1 MVDIKLIHGFF
12 VNNAPNGRTARVLT
26 AVVFCS
32 NHGFNFIFHGVWQ
45 LVPGLREE
53 LNAVVL
59 KRIVRSGNYRTG
71 IGMQFGS

>member
-12 VNNAPNGRTARVLT
+12 VNNAPNGRTARVLA
-26 AVVFCS
+26 AVVFCG
-32 NHGFNFIFHGVWQ
+32 NHGFNFIFHGVGQ
-45 LVPGLREE
+45 LVPCLRKE
-53 LNAVVL
+53 LNAVVF